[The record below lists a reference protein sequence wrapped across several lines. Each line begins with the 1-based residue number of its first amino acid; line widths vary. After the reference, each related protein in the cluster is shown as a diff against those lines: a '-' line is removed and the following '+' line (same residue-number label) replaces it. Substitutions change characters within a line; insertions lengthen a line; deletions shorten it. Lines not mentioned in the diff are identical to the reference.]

1 MYPKY
6 AQGFKRENQQNEKT
20 KKEKQMK
27 FLEMKNLLSKMKHLC
42 DQAKGNLGMTKN
54 KISEPDFIKPLKLK
68 QKEIKKN
75 SSLVT
80 IRTTLV
86 SVTWKHRDTKI

>member
-1 MYPKY
+1 M
-6 AQGFKRENQQNEKT
+6 E
-20 KKEKQMK
+20 

-42 DQAKGNLGMTKN
+42 DQAKGNLVTTKN
-54 KISEPDFIKPLKLK
+54 KLSELDFIKPLKVK
-68 QKEIKKN
+68 QKEIEKN

-80 IRTTLV
+80 FRTLV